1 MNPFVEEIIQKA
13 ATAMALSEEAV
24 RILVSVPPDES
35 LGDYAIPCFTLAK
48 ERKQNP
54 AAIWASV
61 RLKTKPA
68 PPRPAPASKDTE
80 PRSWP
85 RRPSLGVLPLLPAF
99 ASDPDTATPF
109 WPP

>member
-54 AAIWASV
+54 AAIAGDIAHQDFLSM
-61 RLKTKPA
+61 TNP
-68 PPRPAPASKDTE
+68 
-80 PRSWP
+80 
-85 RRPSLGVLPLLPAF
+85 
-99 ASDPDTATPF
+99 
-109 WPP
+109 